1 MPGKTTVLD
10 VAITEYTDLTGV
22 PRSDENAICV
32 QLSTSVGIDENRS
45 GAEAATS
52 LPAPDFRHVCIFISI
67 HHQIAFFSPE
77 VRVWEAISLLSQQN
91 EFTICVTDEY
101 LRRPK

>member
-10 VAITEYTDLTGV
+10 VAVTEYTDLTGV
-22 PRSDENAICV
+22 PRSDKNAICV
-32 QLSTSVGIDENRS
+32 QLSTSAGIDENRS

-52 LPAPDFRHVCIFISI
+52 LPARLPSCMYI
-67 HHQIAFFSPE
+67 HQYPLAWVFLPE

-91 EFTICVTDEY
+91 EFTICVADEY